1 MIEHLAVELWYDD
14 MVEPKPRVGPVI
26 SGVTPKTPTDEGA
39 LFNNEYYEV
48 RVPLD
53 YSGGILIA
61 KDFIDDLYVHM
72 GFHPAWKYQIV
83 HELIFNKGRFVS
95 ASDKSLEMKALRQTV
110 SEGELDGPGVHQP
123 GDHIAWIERCFERR
137 YTF

>member
-1 MIEHLAVELWYDD
+1 MGSLH
-14 MVEPKPRVGPVI
+14 
-26 SGVTPKTPTDEGA
+26 KTPTDEDA
-39 LFNNEYYEV
+39 LFNNEYFEV

-72 GFHPAWKYQIV
+72 GFHPAWKYQTV
-83 HELIFNKGRFVS
+83 AELIFDKGRFVS
-95 ASDKSLEMKALRQTV
+95 VSDKSLEMKALRQTV
-110 SEGELDGPGVHQP
+110 SEGELDGPGVDRP
-123 GDHIAWIERCFERR
+123 EDCIAWIERCFERR